1 MMQAGKG
8 RQAASEKLFR
18 AAAVVLTSLLFV
30 FVPASHAGGGGGRK
44 ADVVSIRG
52 GEVPSLLGVPLEKIG
67 GYAVRDGGFKVAPRQ
82 IDERLKDGTLIYT
95 TYRGGA
101 TSVLDGKLAAADE
114 VLFMLQDAGER
125 RDGEPLPPGAVG
137 GVELRVVDPLGG
149 PEAWFYLLEFEA
161 QAPRSDTDYVAYD
174 PEKDWVTA
182 RYYTVGFPY
191 RGAIQVPS
199 YFACTE
205 EAGGTGEN
213 IYDIYKVRL
222 TIDLKLFPTLVR
234 SQDDFVSRPFGYVDG
249 PVRVS
254 RRVKT
259 RLRMVGPIK
268 GALSDNDSYFYPY
281 YCSFPS
287 RLEIPFSMG
296 FIAHS
301 ASLRITDD
309 LSGGAEGMMWYSDRN
324 PGGVA
329 IDGKPGPEE
338 KDIDRGPFRW
348 KLVTGPQGTLMNLTI
363 FDPKLEM
370 LDKKLYFCDDKS
382 EPDGPEQFPGQIAN
396 QGFELANLECVPKGV
411 YSLAVYVFCPVDYE
425 KGDEEMYFNSVV
437 NPLTVSATPLPRG
450 EEISAGENDRAVSTL
465 EGQTRFQTS
474 TAVTGMVSD

>member
-1 MMQAGKG
+1 MRMVSAVAAVLISVCMAVSAFCAPP
-8 RQAASEKLFR
+8 AASGAR
-18 AAAVVLTSLLFV
+18 R
-30 FVPASHAGGGGGRK
+30 G
-44 ADVVSIRG
+44 DVVSLRG
-52 GEVPSLLGVPLEKIG
+52 RDVPSLLGVPLEKIG
-67 GYAVRDGGFKVAPRQ
+67 GYAVRDGGFKVAPLQ

-101 TSVLDGKLAAADE
+101 TAGRDGKLADADE

-125 RDGEPLPPGAVG
+125 RAGEPLPPGAVG
-137 GVELRVVDPLGG
+137 GVELRVADPLGG
-149 PEAWFYLLEFEA
+149 PEAWFYLLEFEEK
-161 QAPRSDTDYVAYD
+161 APRSATDYVAYD

-213 IYDIYKVRL
+213 IYDIYKIRL
-222 TIDLKLFPTLVR
+222 TIDLKLFPTMVR
-234 SQDDFVSRPFGYVDG
+234 SQDDFVSRLFGYVDG

-268 GALSDNDSYFYPY
+268 GTSSDNDSYFYPY

-324 PGGVA
+324 PGGSA

-370 LDKKLYFCDDKS
+370 LEKKLYFCDDKS
-382 EPDGPEQFPGQIAN
+382 KSDAPEQFPGQIAN
-396 QGFELANLECVPKGV
+396 QGFELANLEGVPKGV

-425 KGDEEMYFNSVV
+425 KGDEDMYFNSVV
-437 NPLTVSATPLPRG
+437 SPLTVSATCLLRG
-450 EEISAGENDRAVSTL
+450 EEIYDGRE
-465 EGQTRFQTS
+465 
-474 TAVTGMVSD
+474 

>member
-1 MMQAGKG
+1 MRHAGKV
-8 RQAASEKLFR
+8 RR
-18 AAAVVLTSLLFV
+18 AAAARLFCAPAAVLASLLFV
-30 FVPASHAGGGGGRK
+30 TVAPAGGAEGGRT
-44 ADVVSIRG
+44 ADVVSVRG
-52 GEVPSLLGVPLEKIG
+52 SEVPSLQGVPLERIG
-67 GYAVRDGGFKVAPRQ
+67 GYAVRDGSLKVVPLQ

-101 TSVLDGKLAAADE
+101 TAGRDGKLGAADE

-125 RDGEPLPPGAVG
+125 RAGEPLPPGAVR
-137 GVELRVVDPLGG
+137 GVELRVTDPLGA
-149 PEAWFYLLEFEA
+149 PEAWFYLLEFED
-161 QAPRSDTDYVAYD
+161 QAPRSDIDYVSYD

-191 RGAIQVPS
+191 KEAIHVPS

-205 EAGGTGEN
+205 EAGGNGKN

-222 TIDLKLFPTLVR
+222 IIDLKLFPTLIR

-259 RLRMVGPIK
+259 RLRMVGFIK
-268 GALSDNDSYFYPY
+268 GTSSDNDSYFYPY

-296 FIAHS
+296 FIAYS
-301 ASLRITDD
+301 ASLKITDD
-309 LSGGAEGMMWYSDRN
+309 LSEAARGMTWYSDKN

-338 KDIDRGPFRW
+338 EKINRGPFKW

-370 LDKKLYFCDDKS
+370 LEKKLYFCDDESKADS
-382 EPDGPEQFPGQIAN
+382 PEQFPGQIAN
-396 QGFELANLECVPKGV
+396 QGFDLTNLEGVPKGV
-411 YSLAVYVFCPVDYE
+411 YGLAVYVFCPVDYE
-425 KGDEEMYFNSVV
+425 KGDEEMYFNSVL
-437 NPLTVSATPLPRG
+437 NPLTVSATPLPGG
-450 EEISAGENDRAVSTL
+450 EEIPEKK
-465 EGQTRFQTS
+465 E
-474 TAVTGMVSD
+474 